1 MEAQIDRLCST
12 NWTDVECTFLVEET
26 KYVGENIK
34 PELKEI
40 RFWVMHLIYLAQAV
54 ILDGQLFW
62 IHYLMTSCHK
72 LGIIYWLFWRQLPK
86 NWLS

>member
-40 RFWVMHLIYLAQAV
+40 RF
-54 ILDGQLFW
+54 
-62 IHYLMTSCHK
+62 
-72 LGIIYWLFWRQLPK
+72 
-86 NWLS
+86 